1 MSEDAEYNQKQ
12 FVIVGLGNPGK
23 KYSMT
28 RHNLGFLVV
37 QAFADLQGWSFKDE
51 AKHLA
56 SVAKGKVENHV
67 IHLLLPQ
74 TYMNLSGQS
83 VRRYLDYYQLTPS
96 SVRVVT
102 DDIDLNFGELRVRNV
117 GSAGGHNGLKSIQA
131 YLNTQHYVRLRM
143 GIGKHS
149 EQEQS
154 GELADYVLDTFTT
167 EENKQLPSFV
177 ERGVAVLNRL
187 ITEDVS
193 VVMNAVNKKSVKL
206 KDDLPSQ

>member
-1 MSEDAEYNQKQ
+1 MRKAELSQKQ

-37 QAFADLQGWSFKDE
+37 EAFAATQGWSFKDE

-56 SVAKGKVENHV
+56 MIAKGKVGNHV
-67 IHLLLPQ
+67 VHLVLPQ
-74 TYMNLSGQS
+74 TYMNLSGQA

-143 GIGKHS
+143 GIGKQS

-154 GELADYVLDTFTT
+154 RELADYVLDTFTG

-206 KDDLPSQ
+206 KDDLPS